1 MKNGYATSGCDQKK
15 DRNRSCA
22 NEQFPSQ
29 EGKITSET
37 KMTKRRTIRPLSLL
51 RHSKLRK
58 EKRVDVG
65 QLFNSLA

>member
-1 MKNGYATSGCDQKK
+1 MKNRYATSGCDQKK
-15 DRNRSCA
+15 NRNRSHA

-29 EGKITSET
+29 EEKITSET
-37 KMTKRRTIRPLSLL
+37 KMTKRRTIRPVLFL

-58 EKRVDVG
+58 EKRVDIG

>member
-1 MKNGYATSGCDQKK
+1 MKNGYANSGCDQKEN
-15 DRNRSCA
+15 RNPSRA

-37 KMTKRRTIRPLSLL
+37 KMTKRRMIRPLSLL
-51 RHSKLRK
+51 HHSELRK
-58 EKRVDVG
+58 EKRVDIG